1 MNGAQQELISHYLD
15 SVLFDAVISADQS
28 TLTIHIFHS
37 QVLTN
42 FYYFFKSKSFSFSLI
57 ESIPTHH
64 LGKLN

>member
-1 MNGAQQELISHYLD
+1 MNGAKQELISRYLD
-15 SVLFDAVISADQS
+15 SVLFDAVISANQS
-28 TLTIHIFHS
+28 TLSVHIFHS

-42 FYYFFKSKSFSFSLI
+42 FYYFFKSRSFKFSLI